1 MAVVPILPL
10 HGEDNTDY
18 KNSLRYFR
26 RRSRLLCAG
35 GFFCY
40 VRDNIMIKL
49 ICDKCGKDYTDEF
62 SIPNISL
69 TMPIVPTLVMNS
81 GKNSCTTYLCDDCAK
96 QVYDFI
102 FGEKPDE

>member
-18 KNSLRYFR
+18 KNSLGIFSQEKPLALCRWLF
-26 RRSRLLCAG
+26 LLCE
-35 GFFCY
+35 
-40 VRDNIMIKL
+40 DDIMIKL

-69 TMPIVPTLVMNS
+69 TMPVVPTLVMNS
-81 GKNSCTTYLCDDCAK
+81 GKNSCTTYLCDECAK

-102 FGEKPDE
+102 FGEKPEE